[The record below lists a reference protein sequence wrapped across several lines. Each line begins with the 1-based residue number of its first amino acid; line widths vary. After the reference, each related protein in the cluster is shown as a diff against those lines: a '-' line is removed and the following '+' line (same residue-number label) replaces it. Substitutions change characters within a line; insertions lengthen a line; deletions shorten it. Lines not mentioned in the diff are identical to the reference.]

1 MNGFQVLMIGSVAS
15 LGLRSRLSA
24 SSYPWS
30 GSVAA
35 DPGIDPAPLS
45 CPAHLGIDPADL
57 CRLGTSRVHLVCL
70 WTDPLSDFSA
80 VWMDSDPVWF
90 HF

>member
-1 MNGFQVLMIGSVAS
+1 MIGSVAS

-24 SSYPWS
+24 
-30 GSVAA
+30 A

-45 CPAHLGIDPADL
+45 GPDRLGIDPADL
-57 CRLGTSRVHLVCL
+57 RHLGVTSRDRPAFL
-70 WTDPLSDFSA
+70 WTYPCPASDFSA
-80 VWMDSDPVWF
+80 VWIGSDSVLF